1 MLLSAHCR
9 IKWVLWNS
17 RRLSASSNSKPEK
30 HCASWLR
37 SHLIQLKGARNY
49 VIRRYA
55 GQNVKQKVK
64 VLLAQF
70 CVNDVVQVISAENFG
85 SHFVADILFMC
96 AHNST
101 VNAHTPTCPHPHT
114 HTHYQTHIHTRP
126 HTDTLARTR
135 QVLLVSVSGAELPG
149 SLAKL
154 TTMAVLKTSPHLIN
168 ISSISDWF

>member
-9 IKWVLWNS
+9 MKWVLWNS

-30 HCASWLR
+30 QSVQWLR

-49 VIRRYA
+49 VIRRYV

-85 SHFVADILFMC
+85 SHFVADILFMY

-114 HTHYQTHIHTRP
+114 HTHTTKHTYTH
-126 HTDTLARTR
+126 ARTR
-135 QVLLVSVSGAELPG
+135 I
-149 SLAKL
+149 
-154 TTMAVLKTSPHLIN
+154 H
-168 ISSISDWF
+168 